1 MECVRAGREREG
13 NRRKDGG
20 VGWEKREMWVGDEQ
34 KMGRKDGKDGKR
46 GKKTERMGE
55 QGKVRQVELLRGG
68 SRTDGRWLAGLPD

>member
-1 MECVRAGREREG
+1 
-13 NRRKDGG
+13 
-20 VGWEKREMWVGDEQ
+20 MWVGDEQ

-46 GKKTERMGE
+46 GKKTERVGE